1 MHKQKFYLFF
11 LFGLF
16 IFSIPQISAQTNW
29 YVDKNATGSNNGN
42 NWSDAW
48 ESFSAINWSSVSA
61 GDTIYISGGS
71 TSTTYNEQLS
81 VGASGSSGNLIAIT
95 KGVDSGHNGKVTI
108 QGSGSSNGISISS
121 RNYIS
126 ISGFY
131 VRGWTNSIDISSSTG
146 TVVDNVNL
154 YFDYGRGMLIEN
166 SSNITVKN
174 SYMTCPSYVSAQ
186 TDGIYSQRN
195 SSNTYEGNT
204 IIVNNTETSGHD
216 DCIQMYDDTDITV
229 KNNYVEQNNS
239 KSGNAQ
245 GIYATTMHGTS
256 YYINNVVN
264 LTNAQ
269 SNGLTFRRLPSLG
282 GDGTVEMIGNTVYS
296 IRAYHTAQI
305 TETDDPIVNNN
316 IFYNVVAAPSFTI
329 TGWSGNPKNIDNNL
343 YFTGSSNSVVSYNSS
358 TKSWSQWQAL
368 GFDAHGK
375 FANPMIADINGKD
388 FSIRTGS
395 PAIRA
400 GANLG
405 ASFNTDITG
414 EIRPTT
420 GNWDIGAYQV
430 SGTTTGIE
438 SDNATP
444 NSYILSQNYPNPFNP
459 STTINYTIPQSSN
472 IKIQVYDAT
481 GKEVKTLVN
490 DFQQKGDYSISFDAS
505 RLSSGVYFYRLI
517 TANSIQTKKMILLK

>member
-204 IIVNNTETSGHD
+204 IIVNNTET
-216 DCIQMYDDTDITV
+216 
-229 KNNYVEQNNS
+229 
-239 KSGNAQ
+239 
-245 GIYATTMHGTS
+245 
-256 YYINNVVN
+256 
-264 LTNAQ
+264 
-269 SNGLTFRRLPSLG
+269 
-282 GDGTVEMIGNTVYS
+282 
-296 IRAYHTAQI
+296 
-305 TETDDPIVNNN
+305 
-316 IFYNVVAAPSFTI
+316 
-329 TGWSGNPKNIDNNL
+329 
-343 YFTGSSNSVVSYNSS
+343 
-358 TKSWSQWQAL
+358 
-368 GFDAHGK
+368 
-375 FANPMIADINGKD
+375 
-388 FSIRTGS
+388 
-395 PAIRA
+395 
-400 GANLG
+400 
-405 ASFNTDITG
+405 
-414 EIRPTT
+414 
-420 GNWDIGAYQV
+420 
-430 SGTTTGIE
+430 
-438 SDNATP
+438 
-444 NSYILSQNYPNPFNP
+444 
-459 STTINYTIPQSSN
+459 
-472 IKIQVYDAT
+472 
-481 GKEVKTLVN
+481 
-490 DFQQKGDYSISFDAS
+490 
-505 RLSSGVYFYRLI
+505 
-517 TANSIQTKKMILLK
+517 